1 MNMRFLNSRKIA
13 WGICIVGC
21 LAAIVSLF
29 FLPDLIPM
37 HFSNGVADD
46 FSGKIQIFLF
56 PALEVFIA
64 WLTGKEKVKYVLTHS
79 KAFWSDVQY
88 NWMINGVLGFVL
100 VTEFWVIY
108 MAFR

>member
-1 MNMRFLNSRKIA
+1 MRFLNSRKIA

-21 LAAIVSLF
+21 LAAVISLL

-56 PALEVFIA
+56 PVLEVFIA
-64 WLTGKEKVKYVLTHS
+64 GK
-79 KAFWSDVQY
+79 
-88 NWMINGVLGFVL
+88 
-100 VTEFWVIY
+100 
-108 MAFR
+108 R

>member
-1 MNMRFLNSRKIA
+1 MRILNSRKIA

-21 LAAIVSLF
+21 LAAVISLL

-46 FSGKIQIFLF
+46 F
-56 PALEVFIA
+56 IA
-64 WLTGKEKVKYVLTHS
+64 WLTGREKVKYVLTHS

-88 NWMINGVLGFVL
+88 NWIINGVLGFVL
-100 VTEFWVIY
+100 FTEFWVLY
-108 MAFR
+108 MALR

>member
-1 MNMRFLNSRKIA
+1 MRFLNSRKIA

-21 LAAIVSLF
+21 LAAVISLL

-46 FSGKIQIFLF
+46 VSGKIEIFLF
-56 PALEVFIA
+56 PALE
-64 WLTGKEKVKYVLTHS
+64 GREKVKYVLIHS

-100 VTEFWVIY
+100 FTEFWVIY
-108 MAFR
+108 MALR

>member
-1 MNMRFLNSRKIA
+1 MRFLNSRKIA

-21 LAAIVSLF
+21 LAAVISLL

-56 PALEVFIA
+56 PVLEVFIA
-64 WLTGKEKVKYVLTHS
+64 WLTGREKVKYVLTNS

-100 VTEFWVIY
+100 FTEFWVIY
-108 MAFR
+108 MALR

>member
-1 MNMRFLNSRKIA
+1 MRFLNSRKIA

-21 LAAIVSLF
+21 LAAVISLL

-56 PALEVFIA
+56 PVLEVFIA
-64 WLTGKEKVKYVLTHS
+64 WLTGREKVKY
-79 KAFWSDVQY
+79 SDTFQ
-88 NWMINGVLGFVL
+88 GVLVGCAVQLDDQWCFGVRSFHGIL
-100 VTEFWVIY
+100 GDLYGTAVK
-108 MAFR
+108 R